1 MVLNSLLWERRTWLP
16 ETNFKHTSTLG
27 KMNCVYR
34 KRNRSRSFGR
44 TGTRYLHAGGTVFIP
59 ANTWVDI
66 KNAGTERVSVVF
78 VFSAPGFEN
87 LHAERLCPAK
97 RKSDA
102 SFARR
107 AERVQPSRTCHLQG
121 HVVAN
126 DWRSAGLPRQSHA
139 VLPAGWGTCG
149 PRLCTGKRQSI
160 TR

>member
-1 MVLNSLLWERRTWLP
+1 MVLNSLSWERRTWLP

-44 TGTRYLHAGGTVFIP
+44 AGTRYLHAGGTVFIP

-66 KNAGTERVSVVF
+66 KNAGTERVSGVF

-87 LHAERLCPAK
+87 LHAVRLCPAK

-102 SFARR
+102 WFSTR

-149 PRLCTGKRQSI
+149 PRLRTGKRQSI